1 MAAPTKT
8 EVHLEIAHILFVDTV
23 GYSKF
28 STSEQHELLD
38 TLNQIVRGTE
48 RFRTAEA
55 AGQLIRLPT
64 GDGMALVF
72 CDDPDSPVE
81 CALQVSVAVR
91 DHPQLRLRMGIHSGP
106 VSRVVDVNDRCNVAG
121 AGMNLAERVMTC
133 ADAGHIL
140 LSKRAADDLAE
151 NPRWRPYLYPL
162 GECEGKHGAKLSL
175 VNFYTEE
182 FGNAQPPTKFK
193 SQKPRHWA
201 GFLPGSL
208 SSTWVP
214 LAGAAVLLLIL
225 ALLILYFLSSRTP
238 PAALVSPRPAA
249 STPAPAI
256 IPEKSIAVLP
266 FENLSDDKDN
276 EYFADG
282 VQDEIRNALAKV
294 ADLKVISRTSVMQ
307 YKSGVKRDLPDIANA
322 LSVAHVLEGSVQR
335 VRGQVRVSARLVDA
349 RADSNLWAQHYDRNI
364 TDVFAIQSE
373 IAEEIVA
380 QLKARLS
387 PNEKAAIEEP
397 PTQDLAAYDLYIRA
411 KGLGATFTFGAR
423 GKQNLLEAVSLLEQA
438 VALDPNF
445 LLAHCLLARIHDQIY
460 LLAVDH
466 SQSRLDLA
474 RKSVETALRLRP
486 ESGAA
491 HLAAAFHF
499 YSGLLD
505 YDRARAELAIA
516 EKVLP
521 NEPLVFEITGYID
534 RRQGRLPESITAME
548 RALELD
554 PRNLILLQQMS
565 TSYESLRRFKDVA
578 AVLDRALA
586 LAPQDPGTRVA
597 RAVVELQWH
606 ANPQPVHNEIDAILL
621 QQPESAPDLA
631 GVWFYVAL
639 CERDPVAARRA
650 LAAMPPGAAREQGF
664 PFPNSWCEGWGARL
678 RGDIGAAQ
686 AAFLEARSEVAK
698 IVLQTPDYPEA
709 LGVLGAIDA
718 ALGRKEEAIRE
729 GRRAAEMLPI
739 RKDSINGELLIEYL
753 ALIYAWTGEKDLAL
767 EQLSI
772 ATSLP
777 GQVAYG
783 ELRLHPYWDLLRGDP
798 RFEKIVTSLAPV
810 AGSR

>member
-28 STSEQHELLD
+28 STDEQRELLD
-38 TLNQIVRGTE
+38 ALTHIVRETE
-48 RFRTAEA
+48 RFRAAEA

-72 CDDPDSPVE
+72 CDDPDSPIE
-81 CALQVSVAVR
+81 CALQISAAVR

-121 AGMNLAERVMTC
+121 AGINVTERVMTC

-151 NPRWRPYLYPL
+151 SPRWRPYLYPL
-162 GECEGKHGAKLSL
+162 GECEGKHGAKLSI

-182 FGNAQPPTKFK
+182 IGNPDLPTKFQN
-193 SQKPRHWA
+193 QKRRHWG
-201 GFLPGSL
+201 GFLPDPFYSRWL
-208 SSTWVP
+208 P
-214 LAGAAVLLLIL
+214 LLGAAVLLLVL
-225 ALLILYFLSSRTP
+225 ALLTLYFLSSRPPRAAMVNHRPTP
-238 PAALVSPRPAA
+238 SI
-249 STPAPAI
+249 PAPAI

-266 FENLSDDKDN
+266 FENLSDEKEN

-307 YKSGVKRDLPDIANA
+307 YRSGVKRDLPDIANA
-322 LSVAHVLEGSVQR
+322 LGVAHVLEGSVQR

-349 RADSNLWAQHYDRNI
+349 RADRNLWAQHYDRNI

-380 QLKARLS
+380 QLRARLS
-387 PNEKAAIEEP
+387 PDEKAAIEEP
-397 PTQDLAAYDLYIRA
+397 PTQDLAAYDLYVRA
-411 KGLGATFTFGAR
+411 KGLGAMLTFAAR
-423 GKQNLLEAVSLLEQA
+423 GKQNLLEAVALLEQA

-445 LLAHCLLARIHDQIY
+445 LLAHCLLARIHDQMY

-466 SQSRLDLA
+466 TQSRLDLA

-486 ESGAA
+486 DSGAA
-491 HLAAAFHF
+491 HLAAAFHY

-516 EKVLP
+516 EKALP
-521 NEPLVFEITGYID
+521 NEPLVFEIRGYID
-534 RRQGRLPESITAME
+534 RRQGRLSESIAAME

-554 PRNLILLQQMS
+554 PQNLILLQQIS
-565 TSYESLRRFKDVA
+565 TSYESLRRFKEEA
-578 AVLDRALA
+578 AMLDRALA
-586 LAPQDPGTRVA
+586 LAPKDPSTRVA

-606 ANPQPVHNEIDAILL
+606 ANPQPVHDEIEAILL
-621 QQPESAPDLA
+621 EQPEAAPDIS
-631 GVWFYVAL
+631 GIWFYVAL
-639 CERDPVAARRA
+639 CERDPVSARRA
-650 LAAMPPGAAREQGF
+650 LAAMPPGAAREQAF
-664 PFPNSWCEGWGARL
+664 PFPDSWCKGWGARL
-678 RGDIGAAQ
+678 RGDSDAAQ
-686 AAFLEARSEVAK
+686 AAFLEARREVAK
-698 IVLQTPDYPEA
+698 IVAQAPAYAEA

-718 ALGRKEEAIRE
+718 MLDRKEDAIRE
-729 GRRAAEMLPI
+729 GRRAAEMLPVS
-739 RKDSINGELLIEYL
+739 KDSINGELLIEYL
-753 ALIYAWTGEKDLAL
+753 ALVYAWTGEKELAV

-772 ATSLP
+772 ATHLP

-783 ELRLHPYWDLLRGDP
+783 ELRLHPYWDPLRGDP
-798 RFEKIVTSLAPV
+798 RFEKIVASLAP
-810 AGSR
+810 AAEEH